1 MNTYRKAILI
11 LLSLAF
17 LINPLHLSANTDV
30 ANDWALEGISRVG
43 PTSYYTGIKHSA
55 NGSYRS
61 TVKITP
67 NVGNLT
73 KFIGRANFISAVL
86 LAIKGLFDMVDYV
99 MDPENNRVKFTINTG
114 LWTDDDRKIVG
125 NVATVGRYECAKPHG
140 WGGGGGPIVRD
151 FTYAGFAYVECNNG
165 YGHIWMHKEEK
176 ALTFYQIAAQIF
188 KNAQAGQP
196 EAIAAIGSVA
206 DEQVTPQWLAT
217 QWERNKRP
225 LAKTNG
231 QQNVSP
237 TAIALSQAH
246 HSGRKYGGNCTPKEF
261 NELEKR
267 KNEACPSK
275 RKKPEEEEV
284 QIRCTNALSD
294 EEIHARAKR
303 AEQCALARTTINN
316 KCFAGG
322 DENHR
327 KEASKYWQAH
337 TRCFKILQNRW
348 NKL

>member
-43 PTSYYTGIKHSA
+43 PTSYYTGIKHTA

-67 NVGNLT
+67 NIANIT
-73 KFIGRANFISAVL
+73 KFVGRTGLLAIVG
-86 LAIKGLFDMVDYV
+86 LAIKGLVGLVDYV
-99 MDPENNRVKFTINTG
+99 MDPENNRVKITKNTG
-114 LWTDDDRKIVG
+114 LWTDYHKEIVG
-125 NVATVGRYECAKPHG
+125 NIATVGRYECAKPHG

-151 FTYAGFAYVECNNG
+151 FTYAGFAYVKCNNG
-165 YGHIWMHKEEK
+165 YGMIRMHQEEET
-176 ALTFYQIAAQIF
+176 LTFDQLADQVF

-196 EAIAAIGSVA
+196 EAIAAIGEIA
-206 DEQVTPQWLAT
+206 DAQATLQWLAT
-217 QWERNKRP
+217 NWERNKTP
-225 LAKTNG
+225 LEKTNG
-231 QQNVSP
+231 QQNISP

-246 HSGRKYGGNCTPKEF
+246 RSGRKYGGNCTPKEF
-261 NELEKR
+261 NELEAIKEEKCSGSGR
-267 KNEACPSK
+267 ISCS
-275 RKKPEEEEV
+275 RFLSEEE
-284 QIRCTNALSD
+284 IGRRTKIL
-294 EEIHARAKR
+294 
-303 AEQCALARTTINN
+303 EQCALARTTINN

-327 KEASKYWQAH
+327 KEASKYWKSY
-337 TRCFKILQNRW
+337 TDCFEILQNRW
-348 NKL
+348 NYR

>member
-17 LINPLHLSANTDV
+17 LTNPLHLSAQTV
-30 ANDWALEGISRVG
+30 AAINGWELQEISRAGV
-43 PTSYYTGIKHSA
+43 TSSYTASKHTP
-55 NGSYRS
+55 NGSYIS
-61 TVKITP
+61 TAKVTP
-67 NVGNLT
+67 NVGNIT
-73 KFIGRANFISAVL
+73 KFIGRANFISAVV

-114 LWTDDDRKIVG
+114 LWTDYDRKIVG
-125 NVATVGRYECAKPHG
+125 NVATVGRYECAKLHG
-140 WGGGGGPIVRD
+140 RGGGGGPIVRD
-151 FTYAGFAYVECNNG
+151 YTYAGFAYVKCNNG

-176 ALTFYQIAAQIF
+176 ALTFNQIAAQIF

-206 DEQVTPQWLAT
+206 DEQVTPQWLAG

-231 QQNVSP
+231 QQNISP

-246 HSGRKYGGNCTPKEF
+246 RSGRKYGGNCTPKEF
-261 NELEKR
+261 NELE
-267 KNEACPSK
+267 E
-275 RKKPEEEEV
+275 RKKKYCSGSGE
-284 QIRCTNALSD
+284 IRCPQGTLS
-294 EEIHARAKR
+294 ETEIRRRAYI
-303 AEQCALARTTINN
+303 AEQCALARSTINN

-322 DENHR
+322 DLEHR
-327 KEASKYWQAH
+327 TEASKYWKTYTKCFEEL
-337 TRCFKILQNRW
+337 TRIGK
-348 NKL
+348 

>member
-17 LINPLHLSANTDV
+17 LINPLHLSAQTAAAING
-30 ANDWALEGISRVG
+30 WELQEISRAGV
-43 PTSYYTGIKHSA
+43 TSSYTAIKHTP
-55 NGSYRS
+55 NGSYIS
-61 TVKITP
+61 TAKITP
-67 NVGNLT
+67 NVGNIT

-114 LWTDDDRKIVG
+114 LWTDYDRKIVG

-151 FTYAGFAYVECNNG
+151 YTYAGFAYVKCNNG
-165 YGHIWMHKEEK
+165 YGHIWMYKEEK
-176 ALTFYQIAAQIF
+176 ALTFNQIAAQIF

-196 EAIAAIGSVA
+196 EAIAAIGKVA

-231 QQNVSP
+231 QQNISP

-246 HSGRKYGGNCTPKEF
+246 RSGRKYGGNCTPKEF
-261 NELEKR
+261 NELEAIKE
-267 KNEACPSK
+267 KNCSESGPISCS
-275 RKKPEEEEV
+275 RF
-284 QIRCTNALSD
+284 LSD
-294 EEIHARAKR
+294 EEIGRR
-303 AEQCALARTTINN
+303 TEFLEQCALARTTINN

-327 KEASKYWQAH
+327 KEASNYWQSY
-337 TRCFKILQNRW
+337 TDCFKILQNRW
-348 NKL
+348 NYR

>member
-1 MNTYRKAILI
+1 M
-11 LLSLAF
+11 LSLVF
-17 LINPLHLSANTDV
+17 LINPLHLSAQTAAAING
-30 ANDWALEGISRVG
+30 WELQEISRAGV
-43 PTSYYTGIKHSA
+43 TSTYTA
-55 NGSYRS
+55 TNGSYIS
-61 TVKITP
+61 TAKITP
-67 NVGNLT
+67 NVENIT

-114 LWTDDDRKIVG
+114 LWTDNDRKIVG
-125 NVATVGRYECAKPHG
+125 DVATVGRYECAKPHG

-151 FTYAGFAYVECNNG
+151 LTYAGFAYVECNNG
-165 YGHIWMHKEEK
+165 YGRIWMYKEEK

-225 LAKTNG
+225 LEKTNA
-231 QQNVSP
+231 QNRVSP

-246 HSGRKYGGNCTPKEF
+246 HSGKKYGGNCTPKDF
-261 NELEKR
+261 NELEAT
-267 KNEACPSK
+267 KNRYCNTGQENKCKSSLSK
-275 RKKPEEEEV
+275 KKLE
-284 QIRCTNALSD
+284 D
-294 EEIHARAKR
+294 RASN
-303 AEQCALARTTINN
+303 AEQCAIARTTINN

-322 DENHR
+322 DSGHR
-327 KEASKYWQAH
+327 EAATNAWNAYTNCVEILSKA
-337 TRCFKILQNRW
+337 R
-348 NKL
+348 

>member
-17 LINPLHLSANTDV
+17 LINPLHLSAQTAAAING
-30 ANDWALEGISRVG
+30 WELQEISRAG
-43 PTSYYTGIKHSA
+43 ATSSYTAIKHTP
-55 NGSYRS
+55 NGSYIS
-61 TVKITP
+61 TAKITP

-114 LWTDDDRKIVG
+114 LWTDYDRKIVG

-151 FTYAGFAYVECNNG
+151 YTYAGFAYVKCNNG
-165 YGHIWMHKEEK
+165 YGHIWMYKEEK
-176 ALTFYQIAAQIF
+176 ALTFNQIAAQIF

-246 HSGRKYGGNCTPKEF
+246 RSGRKYGGNCTPKEF
-261 NELEKR
+261 NELEAIKEEKCSGSGR
-267 KNEACPSK
+267 ISCS
-275 RKKPEEEEV
+275 RFLSEEE
-284 QIRCTNALSD
+284 IGRRTKIL
-294 EEIHARAKR
+294 
-303 AEQCALARTTINN
+303 EQCAIARTTINN

-327 KEASKYWQAH
+327 KEASKYWKSY
-337 TRCFKILQNRW
+337 TDCFEILQNRW
-348 NKL
+348 NQR

>member
-1 MNTYRKAILI
+1 MKYPGQVQRAFIQPSNIRPMDLI
-11 LLSLAF
+11 
-17 LINPLHLSANTDV
+17 
-30 ANDWALEGISRVG
+30 
-43 PTSYYTGIKHSA
+43 
-55 NGSYRS
+55 S
-61 TVKITP
+61 TAKITP

-114 LWTDDDRKIVG
+114 LWTDHDRKIVG
-125 NVATVGRYECAKPHG
+125 DIATVGRYECAKPHG

-151 FTYAGFAYVECNNG
+151 YTYAGFAYVKCNNG
-165 YGHIWMHKEEK
+165 YGHIWMYKEEK
-176 ALTFYQIAAQIF
+176 ALTFNQIAAQIF

-246 HSGRKYGGNCTPKEF
+246 RSGRKYGGNCTPKEF
-261 NELEKR
+261 NELEAIKEEKCSGSGR
-267 KNEACPSK
+267 ISCS
-275 RKKPEEEEV
+275 RFLSEEE
-284 QIRCTNALSD
+284 IGRRT
-294 EEIHARAKR
+294 EIL
-303 AEQCALARTTINN
+303 EQCAIARTTINN

-327 KEASKYWQAH
+327 KEASKYWKSY
-337 TRCFKILQNRW
+337 TDCFEILQNRW
-348 NKL
+348 NQR

>member
-17 LINPLHLSANTDV
+17 LINPLHLSAQTAAAING
-30 ANDWALEGISRVG
+30 WELQEISRAGV
-43 PTSYYTGIKHSA
+43 TSSYTAIKHTP
-55 NGSYRS
+55 NGSYIS
-61 TVKITP
+61 TAKITP
-67 NVGNLT
+67 NVGNIT

-114 LWTDDDRKIVG
+114 LWTDYDRKIVG

-151 FTYAGFAYVECNNG
+151 YTYAGFAYVKCNNG
-165 YGHIWMHKEEK
+165 YGHIWMYKEEK
-176 ALTFYQIAAQIF
+176 ALTFNQIAAQIF

-196 EAIAAIGSVA
+196 EAIAAIGKVA

-246 HSGRKYGGNCTPKEF
+246 RSGRKYGGNCTPKEF
-261 NELEKR
+261 NELEAIKEEKCSGSGR
-267 KNEACPSK
+267 ISCS
-275 RKKPEEEEV
+275 RFLSEEE
-284 QIRCTNALSD
+284 IGRRT
-294 EEIHARAKR
+294 EIL
-303 AEQCALARTTINN
+303 EQCAIARTTINN

-327 KEASKYWQAH
+327 KEASKYWKSY
-337 TRCFKILQNRW
+337 TDCFEILQNRW
-348 NKL
+348 NQR

>member
-43 PTSYYTGIKHSA
+43 PTSYYTGIKHTA

-67 NVGNLT
+67 NIANIT
-73 KFIGRANFISAVL
+73 KFVGRTGLLAIVG
-86 LAIKGLFDMVDYV
+86 LAIKGLVGLVDYV
-99 MDPENNRVKFTINTG
+99 MDPENNRVKITKNTG
-114 LWTDDDRKIVG
+114 LWTDYHKEIVG
-125 NVATVGRYECAKPHG
+125 NIATVGRYECAKPHG

-151 FTYAGFAYVECNNG
+151 YTHLGYAYVKCNNG
-165 YGHIWMHKEEK
+165 YGMIRMHQEEET
-176 ALTFYQIAAQIF
+176 LTFDQLADQVF

-196 EAIAAIGSVA
+196 EAIAAIGEIA
-206 DEQVTPQWLAT
+206 DAQATLQWLAIN
-217 QWERNKRP
+217 WESNKTP
-225 LAKTNG
+225 LEKTNG

-246 HSGRKYGGNCTPKEF
+246 RSGRKYGGNCTPKEF
-261 NELEKR
+261 NELEAIKEEKCSGSGTISCSR
-267 KNEACPSK
+267 FLS
-275 RKKPEEEEV
+275 EEE
-284 QIRCTNALSD
+284 IGRRTKIL
-294 EEIHARAKR
+294 
-303 AEQCALARTTINN
+303 EQCALARTTINN

-327 KEASKYWQAH
+327 KEASNYWKSY
-337 TRCFKILQNRW
+337 TDCFKILQNRW
-348 NKL
+348 NYR

>member
-17 LINPLHLSANTDV
+17 LINPLHLSAQTAAAING
-30 ANDWALEGISRVG
+30 WELQEISRAG
-43 PTSYYTGIKHSA
+43 ATSSYTAIKHTP
-55 NGSYRS
+55 NGSYIS
-61 TVKITP
+61 TAKITP

-114 LWTDDDRKIVG
+114 LWTDYDRKIVG

-151 FTYAGFAYVECNNG
+151 YTYAGFAYVKCNNG
-165 YGHIWMHKEEK
+165 YGHIWMYKEEK
-176 ALTFYQIAAQIF
+176 ALTFNQIAAQIF

-246 HSGRKYGGNCTPKEF
+246 RSGRKYGGNCTPKEF
-261 NELEKR
+261 NELEAIKEEKCSGSGR
-267 KNEACPSK
+267 ISCS
-275 RKKPEEEEV
+275 RFLSEEE
-284 QIRCTNALSD
+284 IGRRT
-294 EEIHARAKR
+294 EIL
-303 AEQCALARTTINN
+303 EQCAIARTTINN

-327 KEASKYWQAH
+327 KEASKYWKSY
-337 TRCFKILQNRW
+337 TDCFEILQNRW
-348 NKL
+348 NQR

>member
-1 MNTYRKAILI
+1 
-11 LLSLAF
+11 
-17 LINPLHLSANTDV
+17 
-30 ANDWALEGISRVG
+30 
-43 PTSYYTGIKHSA
+43 
-55 NGSYRS
+55 
-61 TVKITP
+61 
-67 NVGNLT
+67 
-73 KFIGRANFISAVL
+73 
-86 LAIKGLFDMVDYV
+86 MVDYV

-114 LWTDDDRKIVG
+114 LWTDYDRKIVG

-151 FTYAGFAYVECNNG
+151 YTYAGFAYVKCNNG
-165 YGHIWMHKEEK
+165 YGHIWMYKEEK
-176 ALTFYQIAAQIF
+176 ALTFNQIAAQIF

-196 EAIAAIGSVA
+196 EAIAAIGKVA

-217 QWERNKRP
+217 QRERNKRP

-231 QQNVSP
+231 QQNISP

-275 RKKPEEEEV
+275 RKKTEEEEV

-294 EEIHARAKR
+294 KEIHDRAKL

-322 DENHR
+322 DKNHR
-327 KEASKYWQAH
+327 ETASNYWQAY
-337 TRCFKILQNRW
+337 TNCFKILQNRW
-348 NKL
+348 NQR

>member
-1 MNTYRKAILI
+1 M
-11 LLSLAF
+11 LSLAF
-17 LINPLHLSANTDV
+17 LINPLHLSAQTAAAING
-30 ANDWALEGISRVG
+30 WELQEISRAG
-43 PTSYYTGIKHSA
+43 ATSSYTAIKHTP
-55 NGSYRS
+55 NGSYIS
-61 TVKITP
+61 TAKITP
-67 NVGNLT
+67 NAGNIT
-73 KFIGRANFISAVL
+73 KFIGRANFLTAVV

-114 LWTDDDRKIVG
+114 LWTDHDREIVG

-151 FTYAGFAYVECNNG
+151 YTYLGFAYVECNNG

-196 EAIAAIGSVA
+196 EAIAAIGKVA

-225 LAKTNG
+225 LAKTHG
-231 QQNVSP
+231 QQNISP

-261 NELEKR
+261 NELET
-267 KNEACPSK
+267 
-275 RKKPEEEEV
+275 RKKHYCSESGEMRCPKGTLSETE
-284 QIRCTNALSD
+284 IRR
-294 EEIHARAKR
+294 RAYI

-322 DENHR
+322 DKNHR
-327 KEASKYWQAH
+327 KAASDYWQSY
-337 TRCFKILQNRW
+337 TNCFKILQNRW
-348 NKL
+348 KYR

>member
-1 MNTYRKAILI
+1 
-11 LLSLAF
+11 
-17 LINPLHLSANTDV
+17 
-30 ANDWALEGISRVG
+30 
-43 PTSYYTGIKHSA
+43 
-55 NGSYRS
+55 
-61 TVKITP
+61 
-67 NVGNLT
+67 
-73 KFIGRANFISAVL
+73 
-86 LAIKGLFDMVDYV
+86 

-114 LWTDDDRKIVG
+114 LWTDHDREIVG

-151 FTYAGFAYVECNNG
+151 YTYLGFAYVECNNG
-165 YGHIWMHKEEK
+165 YGHILMYKEEK

-231 QQNVSP
+231 QQNISP

-261 NELEKR
+261 NELEKKKR
-267 KNEACPSK
+267 TLVVKNEHVTP
-275 RKKPEEEEV
+275 
-284 QIRCTNALSD
+284 IIH
-294 EEIHARAKR
+294 EI
-303 AEQCALARTTINN
+303 
-316 KCFAGG
+316 
-322 DENHR
+322 
-327 KEASKYWQAH
+327 S
-337 TRCFKILQNRW
+337 
-348 NKL
+348 

>member
-1 MNTYRKAILI
+1 
-11 LLSLAF
+11 
-17 LINPLHLSANTDV
+17 
-30 ANDWALEGISRVG
+30 
-43 PTSYYTGIKHSA
+43 
-55 NGSYRS
+55 
-61 TVKITP
+61 
-67 NVGNLT
+67 
-73 KFIGRANFISAVL
+73 
-86 LAIKGLFDMVDYV
+86 MVDYV

-114 LWTDDDRKIVG
+114 LWTDYDRKIVG

-151 FTYAGFAYVECNNG
+151 YTYAGFAYVKCNNG
-165 YGHIWMHKEEK
+165 YGHIWMYKEEK
-176 ALTFYQIAAQIF
+176 ALTFNQIAAQIF

-246 HSGRKYGGNCTPKEF
+246 RSGRKYGGNCTPKEF
-261 NELEKR
+261 NELEAIKEEKCSGSGR
-267 KNEACPSK
+267 ISCS
-275 RKKPEEEEV
+275 RFLSEEE
-284 QIRCTNALSD
+284 IGRRTKIL
-294 EEIHARAKR
+294 
-303 AEQCALARTTINN
+303 EQCAIARTTINN

-327 KEASKYWQAH
+327 KEASKYWKSY
-337 TRCFKILQNRW
+337 TDCFEILQNRW
-348 NKL
+348 NQR

>member
-43 PTSYYTGIKHSA
+43 ATSIYTGIKHTA

-67 NVGNLT
+67 NIANIT
-73 KFIGRANFISAVL
+73 KFVGRTGLLAIVG
-86 LAIKGLFDMVDYV
+86 LAIKGLVGLVDYV
-99 MDPENNRVKFTINTG
+99 MDPENNRVKITKNTG
-114 LWTDDDRKIVG
+114 LWTDHDREIVG

-151 FTYAGFAYVECNNG
+151 YTYLGFAYVECNNG
-165 YGHIWMHKEEK
+165 YGHIWMYQEEET
-176 ALTFYQIAAQIF
+176 LTFDQLADQVF

-196 EAIAAIGSVA
+196 EAIAAIGEIA
-206 DEQVTPQWLAT
+206 DAQATLQWLAT
-217 QWERNKRP
+217 NWERNKRP
-225 LAKTNG
+225 LEKTNA
-231 QQNVSP
+231 QNRVSP

-261 NELEKR
+261 NELEAIKK
-267 KNEACPSK
+267 KNCSESGPISCS
-275 RKKPEEEEV
+275 RF
-284 QIRCTNALSD
+284 LSD
-294 EEIHARAKR
+294 EEIGRRTKFLQ
-303 AEQCALARTTINN
+303 QCALARTTINN

-327 KEASKYWQAH
+327 KEASNYWESY
-337 TRCFKILQNRW
+337 TDCFKILQNRR
-348 NKL
+348 NYR

>member
-1 MNTYRKAILI
+1 
-11 LLSLAF
+11 
-17 LINPLHLSANTDV
+17 
-30 ANDWALEGISRVG
+30 
-43 PTSYYTGIKHSA
+43 
-55 NGSYRS
+55 
-61 TVKITP
+61 
-67 NVGNLT
+67 
-73 KFIGRANFISAVL
+73 
-86 LAIKGLFDMVDYV
+86 MVDYV

-114 LWTDDDRKIVG
+114 LWTDHDREIVG

-151 FTYAGFAYVECNNG
+151 YTYLGFAYVECNNG

-231 QQNVSP
+231 QQNISP

-261 NELEKR
+261 NELET
-267 KNEACPSK
+267 
-275 RKKPEEEEV
+275 RKKHYCSESGEMRCPKGTLSETE
-284 QIRCTNALSD
+284 IRR
-294 EEIHARAKR
+294 RAYI

-322 DENHR
+322 DKNHR
-327 KEASKYWQAH
+327 DEASNYWQAYTKCFEEL
-337 TRCFKILQNRW
+337 TRIGK
-348 NKL
+348 

>member
-43 PTSYYTGIKHSA
+43 PTSYYTGIKHTA

-67 NVGNLT
+67 NIANIT
-73 KFIGRANFISAVL
+73 KFVGRTGLLAIVG
-86 LAIKGLFDMVDYV
+86 LAIKGLVGLVDYV
-99 MDPENNRVKFTINTG
+99 MDPENNRVKITKNTG
-114 LWTDDDRKIVG
+114 LWTDYDRKIVG

-151 FTYAGFAYVECNNG
+151 YTHLGYAYVKCNNG
-165 YGHIWMHKEEK
+165 YGFIRMHQEEET
-176 ALTFYQIAAQIF
+176 LTFDQLADQVF

-196 EAIAAIGSVA
+196 EAIAAIGEIA
-206 DEQVTPQWLAT
+206 DAQATLQWLAT

-246 HSGRKYGGNCTPKEF
+246 RSGRKYGGNCTPKEF
-261 NELEKR
+261 NELEAIKEEKCSGSGTISCSR
-267 KNEACPSK
+267 FLS
-275 RKKPEEEEV
+275 EEE
-284 QIRCTNALSD
+284 IGRRTKIL
-294 EEIHARAKR
+294 
-303 AEQCALARTTINN
+303 EQCALARTTINN

-327 KEASKYWQAH
+327 KEASNYWKSY
-337 TRCFKILQNRW
+337 TDCFKILQNRW
-348 NKL
+348 NYR

>member
-1 MNTYRKAILI
+1 
-11 LLSLAF
+11 
-17 LINPLHLSANTDV
+17 
-30 ANDWALEGISRVG
+30 
-43 PTSYYTGIKHSA
+43 
-55 NGSYRS
+55 
-61 TVKITP
+61 
-67 NVGNLT
+67 
-73 KFIGRANFISAVL
+73 
-86 LAIKGLFDMVDYV
+86 MVDYV

-114 LWTDDDRKIVG
+114 LWTDNDRKIVG

-151 FTYAGFAYVECNNG
+151 YIYAGFAYVKCNNG

-176 ALTFYQIAAQIF
+176 ALTFNQIAAQIF

-206 DEQVTPQWLAT
+206 DEHVTPQWLAT

-231 QQNVSP
+231 QQNISP

-261 NELEKR
+261 NELET
-267 KNEACPSK
+267 
-275 RKKPEEEEV
+275 RKKHYCSESGEMRCPKGTLSETE
-284 QIRCTNALSD
+284 IRR
-294 EEIHARAKR
+294 RAYI

-322 DENHR
+322 DKNHR
-327 KEASKYWQAH
+327 DEASNYWQLNAS
-337 TRCFKILQNRW
+337 KN
-348 NKL
+348 